1 MSLVSVGVPFSLLF
15 LFFCATKLE
24 QKEEKEIWYRIY
36 DTDVIENTSA
46 GRSEVATDF
55 IDHGNGLKFLAKLN
69 KKRGGGRYMNKSDTD
84 VQRMVVLCGNAC
96 DFVCDNLIGRERER
110 EGESVRERKNLDE

>member
-1 MSLVSVGVPFSLLF
+1 MRFVSLVSVGVPFSLLF
-15 LFFCATKLE
+15 FFFCATKLE

-46 GRSEVATDF
+46 GRSEIATDF

-69 KKRGGGRYMNKSDTD
+69 KKKKKEGGK
-84 VQRMVVLCGNAC
+84 V
-96 DFVCDNLIGRERER
+96 I
-110 EGESVRERKNLDE
+110 

>member
-1 MSLVSVGVPFSLLF
+1 M
-15 LFFCATKLE
+15 E

-46 GRSEVATDF
+46 GRSEVATDYRSWKWTKIF
-55 IDHGNGLKFLAKLN
+55 SETKQ
-69 KKRGGGRYMNKSDTD
+69 KKGGGRYMNKSDTD

>member
-15 LFFCATKLE
+15 FFFCATKLE

-96 DFVCDNLIGRERER
+96 DFVCDNLIGKEER